1 MLPKNLMPSEVFQR
15 NVNPASYRPEID
27 GLRFFAIMIVMVG
40 HLLERAERFW
50 IEPNPALDNT
60 AINAVIHFFASPNQ
74 GVLLFF
80 AISGF
85 IIAKQMQ
92 DVPAGRFDAAF
103 VSKYYVRRMTRI
115 FPPYYFIIL
124 SSFFVFY
131 FLNLTPPGL
140 NRAAESEVSLPAS
153 LAASLFYAH
162 GAIFDS
168 LPRLYA
174 LGWSLEVEVQFYILA
189 PLIFLTLFRGDDR
202 SAVWRFAAM
211 LAVFFAIS
219 FVVINKIVPVNSFT
233 ILSYI
238 VYFGVGITL
247 ARYELAWKRA
257 FSVFGSLGGLVIGLG
272 CIIGMFWI
280 GTAHFEPLAMT
291 LIYWALSLGTIAAL
305 FGLAFQPDT
314 LFGRLCRLP
323 YVTYIGLACYS
334 LYLVHLQLFH
344 LAALI
349 AGKLGPMSYLGMAA
363 AFTLIMLGGLMAGY
377 VFFVLVEKPFAAWR
391 PSGMKARKP
400 AET

>member
-1 MLPKNLMPSEVFQR
+1 MLPKSLMPSEVFQR

-40 HLLERAERFW
+40 HLLERALRFW
-50 IEPNPALDNT
+50 IEPNPSLDNS
-60 AINAVIHFFASPNQ
+60 AINAMIHFFASPNQ

-103 VSKYYVRRMTRI
+103 VGKYYVRRMTRI
-115 FPPYYFIIL
+115 FPPYYLIIL
-124 SSFFVFY
+124 TSFVAFY

-140 NRAAESEVSLPAS
+140 NRAAASDIPLPAS
-153 LAASLFYAH
+153 FAASLFYAH

-174 LGWSLEVEVQFYILA
+174 LGWSLEVEVQFYLIA

-202 SAVWRFAAM
+202 TALWRIGAM
-211 LAVFFAIS
+211 LAVFFAVS

-233 ILSYI
+233 VLSYI
-238 VYFGVGITL
+238 VYFGVGIAL
-247 ARYELAWKRA
+247 ARHEAAWKR
-257 FSVFGSLGGLVIGLG
+257 FFGLIGSRASLVLGLG
-272 CIIGMFWI
+272 CIVGMFWI
-280 GTAHFEPLAMT
+280 GDASFQPLAMT
-291 LIYWALSLGTIAAL
+291 LIYWLLSLGTIAVL

-314 LFGRLCRLP
+314 LFGRLCRTP

-349 AGKLGPMSYLGMAA
+349 IGKLVPMSYFAVAGSFA
-363 AFTLIMLGGLMAGY
+363 LIMLGGLIAGY

-400 AET
+400 A